1 MNDKSGKKIVVV
13 VFVALIIASAF
24 VIDINWTSEVAY
36 NLYHS
41 YFADIALPFMLYLL
55 LTPNAKRN
63 RLFAHWWQRALAVFV
78 LCTTSEILQ
87 YFGIFALARVFDPL
101 DIVMYGLGVLLA
113 ASVDRLLFTRVFPFW
128 D

>member
-1 MNDKSGKKIVVV
+1 MNDKSGKKIIVV

-63 RLFAHWWQRALAVFV
+63 RLITHWWQRALAVFV

>member
-1 MNDKSGKKIVVV
+1 MNDKFVKKFIVV
-13 VFVALIIASAF
+13 VFVALIVASVF
-24 VIDINWTSEVAY
+24 VIDIRWTNEIAY
-36 NLYHS
+36 NFYHS
-41 YFADIALPFMLYLL
+41 YFADIAIPFMLYLL
-55 LTPNAKRN
+55 LAPNAERN
-63 RLFAHWWQRALAVFV
+63 RLIAHWWQRALAIFV

-113 ASVDRLLFTRVFPFW
+113 TLVDRLLFTRVFPFW

>member
-1 MNDKSGKKIVVV
+1 MNGKHVKKTIVVV
-13 VFVALIIASAF
+13 VVALIVASIF

-55 LTPNAKRN
+55 LVPNAGRN
-63 RLFAHWWQRALAVFV
+63 RLIAHWWQRALAVFA

-113 ASVDRLLFTRVFPFW
+113 ALVDRLLLTRIFPFW